1 MHKIVKNLL
10 AKQDIEEIRAEIQEN
25 LDLSYIS
32 QQNYRGNI
40 FQVKRMDHQN
50 IANLKKTVKK
60 IYNKKLFEYLYKI
73 FGKFYLMN
81 RIEMTINGFSPAT
94 HRDGQSHGFNKDGL
108 IKSKKIFKVILYA
121 NESYKEHIIKIGVLN
136 SDPIEIVKSEKYFT
150 KINYYIENYIKK
162 NILKKIFLSAG
173 DFLIFDSNTWH
184 SANSN
189 FDKNLSQNQKIYI
202 AFEFCTDKKIAEDYS
217 NFLSKKFDQITNLKE
232 FNNLDLENY
241 LSNNKLFSVC
251 DIKRN

>member
-1 MHKIVKNLL
+1 MYKIVKNVLN
-10 AKQDIEEIRAEIQEN
+10 KQDIEEIRTEIQEN
-25 LDLSYIS
+25 LNLSYSS
-32 QQNYRGNI
+32 QHNYLGKI
-40 FQVKRMDHQN
+40 IQVKRMEHEN
-50 IANLKKTVKK
+50 IAHLKKTVKK

-81 RIEMTINGFSPAT
+81 RIEMTINGFNPTT

-121 NESYKEHIIKIGVLN
+121 NESYKEHIIKIGALN
-136 SDPIEIVKSEKYFT
+136 SDPIEFIKSEKYF
-150 KINYYIENYIKK
+150 KKLNYYIENYVKK
-162 NILKKIFLSAG
+162 KLLKKVFLSAG
-173 DFLIFDSNTWH
+173 DFLIFDSNAWH
-184 SANSN
+184 SANFN

-217 NFLSKKFDQITNLKE
+217 IFLSKKFNQITNLNE
-232 FNNLDLENY
+232 FNNPDLENY
-241 LSNNKLFSVC
+241 LLNNKLFSVF